1 MKQVEAISNPKYTIP
16 EPRAA
21 IVRRQRLLDFLHEN
35 IDQPLQLIC
44 APAGY
49 GKTTLLADF
58 AKDTDLTVCWYA
70 IDESDRDA
78 GSLLVN
84 LFESIRARFPNFDY
98 TDELIQNRSSG
109 AIMDWRSMV
118 NMLVDGIRE
127 RIPEF
132 FALVIDDFHILSGGT
147 AGSEAIDL
155 IVQRL
160 PDNCRILISSRELP
174 QLASLP
180 RLIGQRKVAGLGP
193 GELKFT
199 ADEIKRLLKH
209 NFDLDITPEEAH
221 RLEQDSEGWITA
233 ILLTT
238 HSLWKGLFRDV
249 LAQRGQNSILFEF
262 MASEVL
268 SQQSHAL
275 QSFLLS
281 TSICNEFDA
290 EIGDTLTE
298 TRSSSDLIKEI
309 ESKNLFVTRL
319 EGPHSWYRYHH
330 LFRDFLRE
338 KLEKEDPSRYQRLHV
353 KAAQYHI
360 SKGEPRQAI
369 QYYIQGCEFENAL
382 DLLEEQAEALAH
394 EGLWDTLGNWLE
406 QIPSEYR
413 TSRTKLLL
421 YLSTVY
427 QRAGRNDD
435 AIKLLTDII
444 EVFRVQDDQALE
456 AQALMHRSAVLQFK
470 GAHQM
475 AIRDAR
481 QALTI
486 AQSQGT
492 VIDEA
497 EARSHL
503 GRAYAQQGKF
513 PRAEREFRLAL
524 SGYQQQGNLFQLSQI
539 QRLLGTVYMELGNSP
554 KAATHFEKARQGFQR
569 LGNQSELGMTL
580 NNLAVLYY
588 QQGRLQDAE
597 PLAYEAASLANA
609 TSNLRSESHA
619 LTTLGDVQRD
629 QSLYEAAISSYEK
642 ALKVAKECMEAPAI
656 SNGSI
661 GLGETYRLLGD
672 SGKAKVILNEALELA
687 YDLGQEFELGIAYTS
702 LGIIEYESHN
712 YDQGIEM
719 LRRAT
724 EHLARSKQ
732 KRYLARAR
740 FLLAHALFQIKS
752 YSEAVEHL
760 ENVAQLCQE
769 LGYYL
774 FLLADAQRAPL
785 MVQYSAV
792 ANGPYRE
799 FYVQIRDQLN
809 QRISRKTI
817 DTSAGQPESPP
828 SITVPE
834 IDVRS
839 FGSLRIALDGNPILS
854 SAWGSS
860 KAREMFLFM
869 LSKGEP
875 IHKEKIVEALWPD
888 ISPSK
893 ANSNFHS
900 TLHRMKAALYPNCVE
915 RDGELYQLNP
925 GWKFQ
930 FDVHKMNSLLAD
942 AENERQE
949 SLERA
954 GYLREAIEL
963 YRGCFLGDVDSE
975 WCNQLRTDLE
985 FKFWK
990 AVSSLSDRYEAEG
1003 ELKRSIALL
1012 EQALAVDEFQEEI
1025 YYKIMDLYLEI
1036 GEGSSATKI
1045 YKRCLSVFG
1054 EMVFLSDFPRVS
1066 KLLSHLN

>member
-1 MKQVEAISNPKYTIP
+1 MNQIEARSNPKYTIP

-70 IDESDRDA
+70 IDELDRDA

-84 LFESIRARFPNFDY
+84 LFEAIRARFPNFDY
-98 TDELIQNRSSG
+98 TDELVENRSSG
-109 AIMDWRSMV
+109 ANMDWRSMA

-127 RIPEF
+127 RISEF
-132 FALVIDDFHILSGGT
+132 FLIVIDDFHILSGGT
-147 AGSEAIDL
+147 SGIDAIDL
-155 IVQRL
+155 MLQRL
-160 PDNCRILISSRELP
+160 PDNCRVLISSRELP

-180 RLIGQRKVAGLGP
+180 RLISQRKVAGLGP
-193 GELKFT
+193 SELKFT
-199 ADEIKRLLKH
+199 SDEIKGLLKR

-262 MASEVL
+262 MASEVF
-268 SQQSHAL
+268 SQQSLAL
-275 QSFLLS
+275 QNFLLS

-290 EIGDTLTE
+290 DMGDALTE
-298 TRSSSDLIKEI
+298 THSSNDLLKEI
-309 ESKNLFVTRL
+309 ESKNLFITRL
-319 EGPHSWYRYHH
+319 EGQHSWYRYHH

-338 KLEKEDPSRYQRLHV
+338 KLEKEDPSRHQILHV
-353 KAAQYHI
+353 RAAQYHI
-360 SKGEPRQAI
+360 ARGEPRQAI
-369 QYYIQGCEFENAL
+369 QYYIQGSEFENSL

-406 QIPSEYR
+406 QIPPEYR
-413 TSRTKLLL
+413 GSRPKLLL

-435 AIKLLTDII
+435 SIKLLTDII
-444 EVFRVQDDQALE
+444 EVFRNQEDEALE
-456 AQALMHRSAVLQFK
+456 AQALTHRSAVLRFK

-481 QALTI
+481 QALAI
-486 AQSQGT
+486 AQRRGAI
-492 VIDEA
+492 IDEA
-497 EARSHL
+497 EARSNL

-513 PRAEREFRLAL
+513 PRAEREFKLAL
-524 SGYQQQGNLFQLSQI
+524 IGYQQQGNLFQLSQI
-539 QRLLGTVYMELGNSP
+539 QRLLGTVYVELGNSS

-569 LGNQSELGMTL
+569 LGNQSELGITL
-580 NNLAVLYY
+580 NNLAVLYH
-588 QQGRLQDAE
+588 QQSRLQDAE
-597 PLAYEAASLANA
+597 PLAYEAASLASA
-609 TSNLRSESHA
+609 TSNMRSESHA
-619 LTTLGDVQRD
+619 LTTLGDIQRD
-629 QSLYEAAISSYEK
+629 QGLHDAAISSYEN
-642 ALKVAKECMEAPAI
+642 ALKLARECMEAPAI

-661 GLGETYRLLGD
+661 GLGETYRLSGD
-672 SGKAKVILNEALELA
+672 PSKAKIVLKEAIELA
-687 YDLGQEFELGIAYTS
+687 YDLGQEFELGMAYTS

-712 YDQGIEM
+712 YDEGIGL

-732 KRYLARAR
+732 KRNLARAR
-740 FLLAHALFQIKS
+740 FLLAHALFLTKS
-752 YSEAVEHL
+752 YVEAIEQL
-760 ENVAQLCQE
+760 EIVAQLCQE

-792 ANGPYRE
+792 AHGPYRE

-809 QRISRKTI
+809 QRISRRATEASP
-817 DTSAGQPESPP
+817 DQSESLP
-828 SITVPE
+828 SITAPE

-839 FGSLRIALDGNPILS
+839 FGSLRIALDDNPILS

-869 LSKGEP
+869 LSKDEP
-875 IHKEKIVEALWPD
+875 IHKGKIIEALWPD

-925 GWKFQ
+925 GWNYQ
-930 FDVHKMNSLLAD
+930 FDVHKMNSLLTD
-942 AENERQE
+942 AEKEPQE
-949 SLERA
+949 SPERA
-954 GYLREAIEL
+954 AYLLEAVEL
-963 YRGCFLGDVDSE
+963 YKGHFLEDVDSE
-975 WCNQLRTDLE
+975 WCAQLRANME

-990 AVSSLSDRYEAEG
+990 AVSALSDRYEANG
-1003 ELKRSIALL
+1003 EPKKSIALL
-1012 EQALAVDEFQEEI
+1012 EQALTVDEFQEEI
-1025 YYKIMDLYLEI
+1025 YYTIMDLYLEI
-1036 GEGSSATKI
+1036 GEESSASKT

-1054 EMVFLSDFPRVS
+1054 ETVFLAESPRVS
-1066 KLLSHLN
+1066 KLLTHLN

>member
-1 MKQVEAISNPKYTIP
+1 MNQIEAISNPKYTPP

-70 IDESDRDA
+70 IDESDRDV

-84 LFESIRARFPNFDY
+84 LFEAIKARFPNFDY
-98 TDELIQNRSSG
+98 TDELVQSRSSG
-109 AIMDWRSMV
+109 ANIDWRSMV
-118 NMLVDGIRE
+118 NVLADGIRE
-127 RIPEF
+127 RISEF
-132 FALVIDDFHILSGGT
+132 FLLIIDDFHILSGGV
-147 AGSEAIDL
+147 AGIEVIDL
-155 IVQRL
+155 MVQRL
-160 PDNCRILISSRELP
+160 PDNCRVLISSRELP

-193 GELKFT
+193 SELKFT
-199 ADEIKRLLKH
+199 SDEIKGLLKR
-209 NFDLDITPEEAH
+209 NFDLDITPEEAR

-238 HSLWKGLFRDV
+238 HSLWKGLFREV

-262 MASEVL
+262 MASEVF
-268 SQQSHAL
+268 SQQSQAL
-275 QSFLLS
+275 QNFLLS

-290 EIGDTLTE
+290 DIGDALTE
-298 TRSSSDLIKEI
+298 AHSSSDLLKEI
-309 ESKNLFVTRL
+309 ESKNLFITRL
-319 EGPHSWYRYHH
+319 EGQHTWYRYHH

-338 KLEKEDPSRYQRLHV
+338 KLEKEDPSMYQRLHV
-353 KAAQYHI
+353 RAAQYHI
-360 SKGEPRQAI
+360 SKGEPRHAI
-369 QYYIQGCEFENAL
+369 QYYIQGSEFENSL

-413 TSRTKLLL
+413 VSRPKLML

-435 AIKLLTDII
+435 SIKLLTEII
-444 EVFRVQDDQALE
+444 EVFRNQDDEVLE
-456 AQALMHRSAVLQFK
+456 AQALIRRSAVLRFK

-481 QALTI
+481 QALAI
-486 AQSQGT
+486 AQSRGAE
-492 VIDEA
+492 IDEA
-497 EARSHL
+497 ESRANL

-539 QRLLGTVYMELGNSP
+539 QRLLGTVYVELGNSP

-569 LGNQSELGMTL
+569 LRNQSELGITL

-597 PLAYEAASLANA
+597 PLAYESTALASA
-609 TSNLRSESHA
+609 TSNMRSESHA
-619 LTTLGDVQRD
+619 LTTLGDIQRD
-629 QSLYEAAISSYEK
+629 QGLHDAAISSYEK
-642 ALKVAKECMEAPAI
+642 ALKLARECMEAPAI

-672 SGKAKVILNEALELA
+672 PSKAKVILKEAIELA

-702 LGIIEYESHN
+702 LGIIEYESYN

-732 KRYLARAR
+732 KRNLARAR
-740 FLLAHALFQIKS
+740 FVLAHALFLTKS
-752 YSEAVEHL
+752 YVEAVEQL

-792 ANGPYRE
+792 ARGPYRE
-799 FYVQIRDQLN
+799 FYVQMRDQLN
-809 QRISRKTI
+809 QRVSRRGTEAII
-817 DTSAGQPESPP
+817 DQPEAPP
-828 SITVPE
+828 TITAPKV
-834 IDVRS
+834 DVRS

-854 SAWGSS
+854 SSWGSS
-860 KAREMFLFM
+860 KAREMFVYM
-869 LSKGEP
+869 LSEEEP
-875 IHKEKIVEALWPD
+875 IPKGKIIEALWPD

-925 GWKFQ
+925 GWNYQ
-930 FDVHKMNSLLAD
+930 FDVHKMNGLLTD
-942 AENERQE
+942 AEKEPQE
-949 SLERA
+949 SLEKA
-954 GYLREAIEL
+954 AYLLEAVEL
-963 YRGCFLGDVDSE
+963 YKGRFLEDVDTE
-975 WCNQLRTDLE
+975 WCNQLRVNME

-990 AVSSLSDRYEAEG
+990 AVSTLSDRYEADG
-1003 ELKRSIALL
+1003 EPTKSIALM
-1012 EQALAVDEFQEEI
+1012 EQALAVDEFQEDI
-1025 YYKIMDLYLEI
+1025 YHKIMDLYLEI
-1036 GEGSSATKI
+1036 GEESSATKI
-1045 YKRCLSVFG
+1045 YRRCLSVFG
-1054 EMVFLSDFPRVS
+1054 ETVYLADSPRVS
-1066 KLLSHLN
+1066 RLLSHLN